1 MPDRAAFPALDG
13 RDNPLIHEIALT
25 ELTAPALLFEVE
37 R

>member
-13 RDNPLIHEIALT
+13 RDNPQMHEIALT
-25 ELTAPALLFEVE
+25 LLIAPALLFEVQ